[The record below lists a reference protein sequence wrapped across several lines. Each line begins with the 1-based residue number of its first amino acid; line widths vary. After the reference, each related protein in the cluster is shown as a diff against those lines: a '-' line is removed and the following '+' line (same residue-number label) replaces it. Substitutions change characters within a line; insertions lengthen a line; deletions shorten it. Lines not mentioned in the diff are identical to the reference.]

1 MCITDEEKQCPNA
14 TKFSCGARCIPLAWH
29 CDGTEDCHDGRD
41 ELDCDGKS
49 CNET

>member
-14 TKFSCGARCIPLAWH
+14 TKFSCGTRCIPLAWR

-41 ELDCDGKS
+41 ELDCDGKGLFI
-49 CNET
+49 